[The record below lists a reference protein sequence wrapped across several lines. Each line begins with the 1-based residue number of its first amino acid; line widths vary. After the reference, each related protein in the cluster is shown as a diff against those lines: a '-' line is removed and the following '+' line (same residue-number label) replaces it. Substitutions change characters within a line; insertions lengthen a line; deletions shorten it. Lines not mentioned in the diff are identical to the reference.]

1 MGYDKIPRQK
11 LPISKKTKKWGEEC
25 VEAFI
30 DLSDAGSGYS
40 KRRDELKIL
49 YDYYNGVIDEAD
61 YRYVLKPYGKSR
73 KNFPSE
79 MRNYPIIKPIIDLLL
94 GEKSKRPLNYTVTV
108 QNSDTISK
116 KEEAK
121 KEVIFKNLQMR
132 FMQAAQL
139 EGMQMG
145 LSPEQIA
152 QENPMPQHIAE
163 MFEDSYVDQ
172 RAILGQKALNYVMQE
187 QEVYDKIQKAWFH
200 YLVSGEVY
208 THRGVRNGEPFY
220 EVLNPVDVD
229 YDLDPDL
236 EFVEDGD
243 WALTRKYAHAS
254 SVIDLYYDSLSE
266 QQILELEEPRHM
278 ETDVSFLYAQS
289 SNKDVNAHRNRLLE
303 VVNVYWKS
311 RKRIGFVTYLDP
323 MTGSIEEK
331 EVADGFRMPKE
342 LKDIGAVL
350 EWKWVNEV
358 WEGTRIDG
366 RIYININPIPN
377 QRLSIDNPSK
387 CKLPINGRRYS
398 DINAS
403 NISLVK
409 LGIPYQLNYNI
420 YKYRLELSIAKS
432 KDIIAQ
438 FDINMIPKKWDMDK
452 FMYYVEGTGI
462 AWVDYN
468 KEGIQLNPQHQ
479 SVMDMSIKTIQQ
491 YITLLESILV
501 EWEKISGVSRQRQGE
516 IGAYEGK
523 ASSQQAILQS
533 SHITE
538 DLFRKFERME
548 QRDFQALLDYS
559 KEAWLTGKKSMYVMP
574 DGTTDFLDIDSMTH
588 METNYGIFVSDAG
601 KDAEKL
607 QNIKGLTQAMMQNG
621 AKPGDIAEM
630 LDSDSFSQIKSNLKK
645 ADRMAAQLEQAQQQ
659 AQQEAQQQQV
669 QMKQMELEAEN
680 IENEKDRQKDIEIAL
695 INAESKQQAATGTES
710 LQLEKMMREFEI
722 KEKELELK
730 ELELMEK
737 SRGDQSK
744 EEIEREKNQIT
755 RELNEMKRASDIE
768 NNEAKRESEYIKR
781 DTANRDI
788 QAKKDIADKQVE
800 AKENDAN
807 KSD

>member
-11 LPISKKTKKWGEEC
+11 LSITKKNKEWREKC

-30 DLSDAGSGYS
+30 DLSSSGAS
-40 KRRDELKIL
+40 HNKQKDDMKIL

-61 YRYVLKPYGKSR
+61 YKYVLKPYGKSR

-108 QNSDTISK
+108 QNSDAITL
-116 KEEAK
+116 KEQQKQEA
-121 KEVIFKNLQMR
+121 
-132 FMQAAQL
+132 
-139 EGMQMG
+139 
-145 LSPEQIA
+145 IA
-152 QENPMPQHIAE
+152 QNLRQKFLQEVQAMGVDIGANMDEIPTPKHIAD
-163 MFEDSYVDQ
+163 MFEINYVDN
-172 RAILGQKALNYVMQE
+172 RAVLGQQAMNYIFQE

-200 YLVSGEVY
+200 YLVTGECY
-208 THRGVRNGEPFY
+208 THRGVRNNEPFY
-220 EVLNPVDVD
+220 EILNPLDVD

-243 WALTRKYAHAS
+243 WALVRKYVHAS
-254 SVIDLYYDSLSE
+254 TVIDAYYESLSE
-266 QQILELEEPRHM
+266 QEILELEEPRHS
-278 ETDVSFLYAQS
+278 ETDISFLYANS
-289 SNKDVNAHRNRLLE
+289 SGKDENAYRNRLIE

-311 RKRIGFVTYLDP
+311 RKRLGFLTYFDP
-323 MTGSIEEK
+323 ETGDFEEV
-331 EVADGFRMPKE
+331 EVEDGFRMPAE
-342 LKDIGAVL
+342 LKEQGAKL
-350 EWKWVNEV
+350 EFKWVNEV

-366 RIYININPIPN
+366 RIYVNINPILN
-377 QRLSIDNPSK
+377 QRLSLDNPSK

-398 DINAS
+398 DTNS
-403 NISLVK
+403 RNISLVK

-420 YKYRLELSIAKS
+420 YKYRLELAIARS

-479 SVMDMSIKTIQQ
+479 SVLDMSIKTINQ

-559 KEAWLTGKKSMYVMP
+559 KEAWLTGKRGMFVLP
-574 DGTTDFLDIDSMTH
+574 DGTTDFLDISSLEY
-588 METNYGIFVSDAG
+588 MEANFGIFVSDAG
-601 KDAEKL
+601 KDQEKL

-630 LDSDSFSQIKSNLKK
+630 LDSDSFTQIKKNLKLADK
-645 ADRMAAQLEQAQQQ
+645 ANAELEQ
-659 AQQEAQQQQV
+659 AQQEAQQQMQ
-669 QMKQMELEAEN
+669 QQQLEAQQMQLE
-680 IENEKDRQKDIEIAL
+680 IDILENEKDRQKDIEIAL
-695 INAESKQQAATGTES
+695 IAAESKDQSGANA
-710 LQLEKMMREFEI
+710 LNLEKMVQDF
-722 KEKELELK
+722 ELK
-730 ELELMEK
+730 K
-737 SRGDQSK
+737 
-744 EEIEREKNQIT
+744 
-755 RELNEMKRASDIE
+755 RELDLKEQALQLKMQGDMDSNAV
-768 NNEAKRESEYIKR
+768 KRE
-781 DTANRDI
+781 DI
-788 QAKKDIADKQVE
+788 QTKKEIAKQ
-800 AKENDAN
+800 NAN
-807 KSD
+807 KSR

>member
-11 LPISKKTKKWGEEC
+11 LSITKKNKKWGEEC

-30 DLSDAGSGYS
+30 DLSSSGAS
-40 KRRDELKIL
+40 HNKQKDDMKIL

-61 YRYVLKPYGKSR
+61 YKYVLKPYGKSR

-108 QNSDTISK
+108 QNSDSITM
-116 KEEAK
+116 KEQQKQEAIAANLRQK
-121 KEVIFKNLQMR
+121 FLQEV
-132 FMQAAQL
+132 QA
-139 EGMQMG
+139 MG
-145 LSPEQIA
+145 VDIGANMDEIPT
-152 QENPMPQHIAE
+152 PKHIAD
-163 MFEDSYVDQ
+163 MFE
-172 RAILGQKALNYVMQE
+172 LNYVDNRAVLGQQAMNYIFQE

-200 YLVSGEVY
+200 YLVTGECY
-208 THRGVRNGEPFY
+208 THRGVRNNEPYY
-220 EVLNPVDVD
+220 EILNPLDVD

-243 WALTRKYAHAS
+243 WALVRKYVHAS
-254 SVIDLYYDSLSE
+254 TVIDAYYESLSE
-266 QQILELEEPRHM
+266 QEILELEEPRHS
-278 ETDVSFLYAQS
+278 ETDISFLYANS
-289 SNKDVNAHRNRLLE
+289 SGKDENTYRNRLIE

-311 RKRIGFVTYLDP
+311 RKRLGFLTYFDP
-323 MTGSIEEK
+323 ETGDFEEV
-331 EVADGFRMPKE
+331 EVEDGFRMPAE
-342 LKDIGAVL
+342 IKDLGGKL
-350 EWKWVNEV
+350 EFKWVNEV

-366 RIYININPIPN
+366 RIYVNINPILN
-377 QRLSIDNPSK
+377 QRLSLENPSK

-398 DINAS
+398 DTNAK

-420 YKYRLELSIAKS
+420 YKYRLELAIARS

-479 SVMDMSIKTIQQ
+479 SVLDMSIKTIGQ
-491 YITLLESILV
+491 YITLLDSILV

-559 KEAWLTGKKSMYVMP
+559 KEAWLTGKRGMFVLP
-574 DGTTDFLDIDSMTH
+574 DGTTDFLDINSLEY
-588 METNYGIFVSDAG
+588 MEANFGIFVSDAG
-601 KDAEKL
+601 KDQEKL

-630 LDSDSFSQIKSNLKK
+630 LDSDSFTQIKKNLKLADK
-645 ADRMAAQLEQAQQQ
+645 ANAELEQAQQQ
-659 AQQEAQQQQV
+659 AQQEMQQQQLAA
-669 QMKQMELEAEN
+669 QEMQLE
-680 IENEKDRQKDIEIAL
+680 IDMLENEKDRQKDIEIAL
-695 INAESKQQAATGTES
+695 IAAEAKDQSGANA
-710 LQLEKMMREFEI
+710 LNLEKMVQDF
-722 KEKELELK
+722 ELK
-730 ELELMEK
+730 K
-737 SRGDQSK
+737 
-744 EEIEREKNQIT
+744 
-755 RELNEMKRASDIE
+755 RELDLKEQALQLKMQGDMDSNAV
-768 NNEAKRESEYIKR
+768 KRE
-781 DTANRDI
+781 DI
-788 QAKKDIADKQVE
+788 QTKKEIAKQ
-800 AKENDAN
+800 NAN
-807 KSD
+807 KSR

>member
-11 LPISKKTKKWGEEC
+11 LSITKKNKKWGEEC

-30 DLSDAGSGYS
+30 NLSNSGTS
-40 KRRDELKIL
+40 HSHKKDELKIL

-61 YRYVLKPYGKSR
+61 YNYVLKPYGKSR

-108 QNSDTISK
+108 QNSDSISI
-116 KEEAK
+116 KENAK
-121 KEVIFKNLQMR
+121 AEVIFKNLQQH
-132 FMQAAQL
+132 FMQAVQSQGEDMGQDQNQEVQL
-139 EGMQMG
+139 
-145 LSPEQIA
+145 PK
-152 QENPMPQHIAE
+152 HIAE
-163 MFEDSYVDQ
+163 MFDSTYVDN
-172 RAILGQKALNYVMQE
+172 RAILGQQSLNYIMQE
-187 QEVYDKIQKAWFH
+187 QEVYDKIQKSWFH
-200 YLVSGEVY
+200 YLVTGECY
-208 THRGVRNGEPFY
+208 THRGIRNKEPFY
-220 EVLNPVDVD
+220 EVLNPLDVD

-243 WALTRKYAHAS
+243 WALVRKYVHAS
-254 SVIDLYYDSLSE
+254 SVVDAYYDSLTE
-266 QQILELEEPRHM
+266 QQILELEEPRHS
-278 ETDVSFLYAQS
+278 ESDISFLYANS
-289 SNKDVNAHRNRLLE
+289 GNKDVNAFRNRLLE
-303 VVNVYWKS
+303 VINVYWKS
-311 RKRIGFVTYLDP
+311 RKRIGFLTFEDP
-323 MTGSIEEK
+323 ETGTDEMQ
-331 EVADGFRMPKE
+331 EVEDGFRMPAEMKE
-342 LKDIGAVL
+342 SGAKL

-366 RIYININPIPN
+366 RFYININPIAN
-377 QRLSIDNPSK
+377 QRISLDNPSK

-398 DINAS
+398 DVNSS

-420 YKYRLELSIAKS
+420 YKYRLELAIARS

-479 SVMDMSIKTIQQ
+479 SVLDMSIKTIQQ
-491 YITLLESILV
+491 YITLLESILI

-559 KEAWLTGKKSMYVMP
+559 KEAWLTGKKTMYAMP
-574 DGTTDFLDIDSMTH
+574 DGTTDFLDIDSMDH
-588 METNYGIFVSDAG
+588 LESNYGIFVSDAG
-601 KDAEKL
+601 KDQEKL

-621 AKPGDIAEM
+621 SKPGDLAEM
-630 LDSDSFSQIKSNLKK
+630 LDSDSFQQIKKNLKK
-645 ADRMAAQLEQAQQQ
+645 ADKAQQELEQAQQQ
-659 AQQEAQQQQV
+659 AQQEMQQQQMEAAQMV
-669 QMKQMELEAEN
+669 QEAESL
-680 IENEKDRQKDIEIAL
+680 EKEKDRQKDIEIAL
-695 INAESKQQAATGTES
+695 INAESKKDVEASELN
-710 LQLEKMMREFEI
+710 LQKMMQDFEFKQRDLDVKEQELIEKRRGSMSSENINRE
-722 KEKELELK
+722 
-730 ELELMEK
+730 
-737 SRGDQSK
+737 S
-744 EEIEREKNQIT
+744 NQV
-755 RELNEMKRASDIE
+755 
-768 NNEAKRESEYIKR
+768 KREDSQI
-781 DTANRDI
+781 
-788 QAKKDIADKQVE
+788 KKDIAK
-800 AKENDAN
+800 NNAN
-807 KSD
+807 KRS

>member
-11 LPISKKTKKWGEEC
+11 LSITKKNKKWGEEC

-30 DLSDAGSGYS
+30 NLSNSGTS
-40 KRRDELKIL
+40 HSHKKDELKIL
-49 YDYYNGVIDEAD
+49 YDYYNGVIDEGD
-61 YRYVLKPYGKSR
+61 YNYVLKPYGKSR

-108 QNSDTISK
+108 QNSDSISI
-116 KEEAK
+116 KENAK
-121 KEVIFKNLQMR
+121 AEVIFKNLQQH
-132 FMQAAQL
+132 FMQAVQSQGQDMGQDQEQEIQL
-139 EGMQMG
+139 PG
-145 LSPEQIA
+145 
-152 QENPMPQHIAE
+152 HIAE
-163 MFEDSYVDQ
+163 MFDSTYVDN
-172 RAILGQKALNYVMQE
+172 RAVLGQQSLNYIMQE
-187 QEVYDKIQKAWFH
+187 QEVYDKIQKTWFH
-200 YLVSGEVY
+200 YLVTGECY
-208 THRGVRNGEPFY
+208 THRGIRNKEPFY
-220 EVLNPVDVD
+220 EVLNPLDVD

-243 WALTRKYAHAS
+243 WALVRKYVHAS
-254 SVIDLYYDSLSE
+254 SVVDAYYDSLTE
-266 QQILELEEPRHM
+266 QQILELEEPRHS
-278 ETDVSFLYAQS
+278 ESDISFLYANS
-289 SNKDVNAHRNRLLE
+289 GNKDANAFRNRLIE
-303 VVNVYWKS
+303 VISVYWKS
-311 RKRIGFVTYLDP
+311 RKRIGFLTYEDP
-323 MTGSIEEK
+323 ETGMA
-331 EVADGFRMPKE
+331 EVQEVEDGFRMPVEMKE
-342 LKDIGAVL
+342 SGAKL

-366 RIYININPIPN
+366 RFYININPIAN
-377 QRLSIDNPSK
+377 QRVSLDNPSK

-398 DINAS
+398 DINSS

-420 YKYRLELSIAKS
+420 YKYRLELAIARS

-479 SVMDMSIKTIQQ
+479 SVLDMSIKTIQQ

-559 KEAWLTGKKSMYVMP
+559 KEAWLTGKKTMYVMP
-574 DGTTDFLDIDSMTH
+574 DGTTDFLDIDSMDH
-588 METNYGIFVSDAG
+588 LESNYGIFVSDAG
-601 KDAEKL
+601 KDQEKL

-621 AKPGDIAEM
+621 SRPGDLAEM
-630 LDSDSFSQIKSNLKK
+630 LDSDSFQQIKKNLKK
-645 ADRMAAQLEQAQQQ
+645 ADKAQQELEQAQQQ
-659 AQQEAQQQQV
+659 AQQQMQQQQMEAA
-669 QMKQMELEAEN
+669 QMQQEAEN
-680 IENEKDRQKDIEIAL
+680 LEKEKDRQKDIEIAL
-695 INAESKQQAATGTES
+695 INAESKKDVEASELN
-710 LQLEKMMREFEI
+710 LQKMMQDFEF
-722 KEKELELK
+722 KQRDLDLK
-730 ELELMEK
+730 EQELIEK
-737 SRGDQSK
+737 RRGSMST
-744 EEIEREKNQIT
+744 ENINRESNQV
-755 RELNEMKRASDIE
+755 
-768 NNEAKRESEYIKR
+768 KREDSQI
-781 DTANRDI
+781 
-788 QAKKDIADKQVE
+788 KKDIAK
-800 AKENDAN
+800 NNAN
-807 KSD
+807 KRS

>member
-11 LPISKKTKKWGEEC
+11 LSINKKTKKWGEEC

-30 DLSDAGSGYS
+30 SLSNTGSGHS
-40 KRRDELKIL
+40 KHKDELKML

-61 YRYVLKPYGKSR
+61 YKYVLKPYGKSR

-108 QNSDTISK
+108 QNSDAITIK
-116 KEEAK
+116 KQK
-121 KEVIFKNLQMR
+121 KSDALAQNLRQKFLQEV
-132 FMQAAQL
+132 QALGIDIGANMD
-139 EGMQMG
+139 EI
-145 LSPEQIA
+145 PT
-152 QENPMPQHIAE
+152 PKHIAD
-163 MFEDSYVDQ
+163 MFEMNYIDN
-172 RAILGQKALNYVMQE
+172 RAILGQQAMNFIMQH
-187 QEVYDKIQKAWFH
+187 QEVYDKVQKAWFH
-200 YLVSGEVY
+200 YLVTGEAY
-208 THRGVRNGEPFY
+208 THRGVRNGDPFY
-220 EVLNPVDVD
+220 EILNPLDVD

-243 WALTRKYAHAS
+243 WALVRKYVHAS
-254 SVIDLYYDSLSE
+254 SVIDAYYESLTD
-266 QQILELEEPRHM
+266 QQVLELEEPRHS
-278 ETDVSFLYAQS
+278 ETDISFLYANS
-289 SNKDVNAHRNRLLE
+289 RNKNENSYRNRLIE
-303 VVNVYWKS
+303 VINVYWKS
-311 RKRIGFVTYLDP
+311 RKRIGFLTYMDP
-323 MTGSIEEK
+323 ETGALEEIEVE
-331 EVADGFRMPKE
+331 DGFRMPAE
-342 LKDIGAVL
+342 LKEAGAKVDYT
-350 EWKWVNEV
+350 WVNEV

-366 RIYININPIPN
+366 RFYVNINPIRH
-377 QRLSIDNPSK
+377 QRISLDNPSK

-398 DINAS
+398 DTNAK

-420 YKYRLELSIAKS
+420 YKYRLELAIARS

-479 SVMDMSIKTIQQ
+479 SVLDMSIKTISQ
-491 YITLLESILV
+491 YVTLLESILV

-559 KEAWLTGKKSMYVMP
+559 KEAWLTCKKGMFVMP
-574 DGTTDFLDIDSMTH
+574 DGTTDFLNVDTFDH
-588 METNYGIFVSDAG
+588 MEAEYGIFVSDAG
-601 KDAEKL
+601 KDQEKL

-630 LDSDSFSQIKSNLKK
+630 LDSDSFTQIKKNLKLADK
-645 ADRMAAQLEQAQQQ
+645 ATSELEQAQQQ
-659 AQQEAQQQQV
+659 AQQEMQQQQ
-669 QMKQMELEAEN
+669 LEAEQLKLQA
-680 IENEKDRQKDIEIAL
+680 ENVEREKDRQKDIEIAL
-695 INAESKQQAATGTES
+695 ISAESKDQSDANS
-710 LQLEKMMREFEI
+710 LNLEKMIQDFELR
-722 KEKELELK
+722 KRELELK
-730 ELELMEK
+730 EQELQLRMQNDIDSNAVKRE
-737 SRGDQSK
+737 DIQSK
-744 EEIEREKNQIT
+744 
-755 RELNEMKRASDIE
+755 
-768 NNEAKRESEYIKR
+768 
-781 DTANRDI
+781 RDI
-788 QAKKDIADKQVE
+788 
-800 AKENDAN
+800 AKENAN
-807 KSD
+807 KSR

>member
-11 LPISKKTKKWGEEC
+11 LSITKKNKKWGEEC

-30 DLSDAGSGYS
+30 NLSNSGTS
-40 KRRDELKIL
+40 HSHKKDELKIL
-49 YDYYNGVIDEAD
+49 YDYYNGVIDEGD
-61 YRYVLKPYGKSR
+61 YNYVLKPYGKSR

-108 QNSDTISK
+108 QNSDSISI
-116 KEEAK
+116 KENAK
-121 KEVIFKNLQMR
+121 AELIFKNLQQH
-132 FMQAAQL
+132 FMQAVQAQ
-139 EGMQMG
+139 GQDMG
-145 LSPEQIA
+145 QDPNQEPPLPE
-152 QENPMPQHIAE
+152 HIAAL
-163 MFEDSYVDQ
+163 FDSTYVDN
-172 RAILGQKALNYVMQE
+172 RAVLGQQSLNYIMQE

-200 YLVSGEVY
+200 YLVTGECY
-208 THRGVRNGEPFY
+208 THRGVRNNEPFY
-220 EVLNPVDVD
+220 EVLNPLDVD

-243 WALTRKYAHAS
+243 WALVRKYVHAS
-254 SVIDLYYDSLSE
+254 SVIDAYYDSLTE
-266 QQILELEEPRHM
+266 QQILELEEPRHS
-278 ETDVSFLYAQS
+278 ESDVSFLYANSQ
-289 SNKDVNAHRNRLLE
+289 NKDVNSFRNRLIE
-303 VVNVYWKS
+303 VITVYWKS
-311 RKRIGFVTYLDP
+311 RKRIGFLNYEDP
-323 MTGSIEEK
+323 ETGMA
-331 EVADGFRMPKE
+331 EVAEVEDGFRMPAEMKE
-342 LKDIGAVL
+342 AGAKL
-350 EWKWVNEV
+350 EWRWVNEV

-366 RIYININPIPN
+366 RFYINMNPIAN
-377 QRLSIDNPSK
+377 QRISLDNPSK

-398 DINAS
+398 DINSS

-420 YKYRLELSIAKS
+420 YKYRLELAIARS

-479 SVMDMSIKTIQQ
+479 SVLDMSIKTIGQ
-491 YITLLESILV
+491 YIQLLESILV

-559 KEAWLTGKKSMYVMP
+559 KEAWLTGKKTMYVMP
-574 DGTTDFLDIDSMTH
+574 DGATDFLNLDSMDH
-588 METNYGIFVSDAG
+588 LETNYGIFVSDAG
-601 KDAEKL
+601 KDQEKL

-621 AKPGDIAEM
+621 SSPGDIAAM
-630 LDSDSFSQIKSNLKK
+630 LDSDSFQQIKKNLKAADK
-645 ADRMAAQLEQAQQQ
+645 ARKQLEEAQQQ
-659 AQQEAQQQQV
+659 AQQQMQQQQLEAE
-669 QMKQMELEAEN
+669 QMKVEAEN
-680 IENEKDRQKDIEIAL
+680 IEKEKDRQKDIEIAL
-695 INAESKQQAATGTES
+695 INAESKKDVEASELN
-710 LQLEKMMREFEI
+710 LQKMMQDFEFKQRDLDLREQELV
-722 KEKELELK
+722 EKR
-730 ELELMEK
+730 
-737 SRGDQSK
+737 RGNMAD
-744 EEIEREKNQIT
+744 
-755 RELNEMKRASDIE
+755 E
-768 NNEAKRESEYIKR
+768 NI
-781 DTANRDI
+781 NRDI
-788 QAKKDIADKQVE
+788 NQVKREDNKIKKDIAK
-800 AKENDAN
+800 KNAN
-807 KSD
+807 KRS

>member
-11 LPISKKTKKWGEEC
+11 LSITKKNKEWREKC

-30 DLSDAGSGYS
+30 DLSSSGAS
-40 KRRDELKIL
+40 HNKQKDDMKIL

-61 YRYVLKPYGKSR
+61 YKYVLKPYGKSR

-108 QNSDTISK
+108 QNSDSITI
-116 KEEAK
+116 KEQQKQEAIAINLRQRFLQ
-121 KEVIFKNLQMR
+121 EV
-132 FMQAAQL
+132 QA
-139 EGMQMG
+139 MG
-145 LSPEQIA
+145 VDIGVNMDEIPT
-152 QENPMPQHIAE
+152 PKHIAD
-163 MFEDSYVDQ
+163 MFEINYVDN
-172 RAILGQKALNYVMQE
+172 RAVLGQQAMNYIMQE

-200 YLVSGEVY
+200 YLVTGECY
-208 THRGVRNGEPFY
+208 THRGVRNNEPYY
-220 EVLNPVDVD
+220 EILNPLDVD

-243 WALTRKYAHAS
+243 WALVRKYVHAS
-254 SVIDLYYDSLSE
+254 TVVDAYYESLSE
-266 QQILELEEPRHM
+266 QEILELEEPRHS
-278 ETDVSFLYAQS
+278 ETDISFLYANS
-289 SNKDVNAHRNRLLE
+289 SGKDENAYRNRLIE

-311 RKRIGFVTYLDP
+311 RKKIGFLTYLDP
-323 MTGSIEEK
+323 ETGEFEEV
-331 EVADGFRMPKE
+331 EVEDGFRMPAE
-342 LKDIGAVL
+342 IKDLGGKL
-350 EWKWVNEV
+350 EFKWVNEV

-366 RIYININPIPN
+366 RIYVNINPILN
-377 QRLSIDNPSK
+377 QRLSLENPSK

-398 DINAS
+398 DINS
-403 NISLVK
+403 RNISLVK

-420 YKYRLELSIAKS
+420 YKYRLELAIARS

-479 SVMDMSIKTIQQ
+479 SVMDMSIKTIGQ
-491 YITLLESILV
+491 YITLLDSILV

-559 KEAWLTGKKSMYVMP
+559 KEAWLTGKRGMFVLP
-574 DGTTDFLDIDSMTH
+574 DGTTDFLDINSLEY
-588 METNYGIFVSDAG
+588 MEANFGIFVSDAG
-601 KDAEKL
+601 KDQEKL

-630 LDSDSFSQIKSNLKK
+630 LDSDSFTQIKKNLKLADK
-645 ADRMAAQLEQAQQQ
+645 ANSELEQ
-659 AQQEAQQQQV
+659 AQQEAQQQMQQQQLEAQQV
-669 QMKQMELEAEN
+669 QLEADMLER
-680 IENEKDRQKDIEIAL
+680 EKDRQKDIEIAL
-695 INAESKQQAATGTES
+695 ISAEAKDNSGANS
-710 LQLEKMMREFEI
+710 LNLEKMIQDF
-722 KEKELELK
+722 ELK
-730 ELELMEK
+730 K
-737 SRGDQSK
+737 
-744 EEIEREKNQIT
+744 
-755 RELNEMKRASDIE
+755 RELDLKEQELQLKMQNAMEATALKKEDIE
-768 NNEAKRESEYIKR
+768 SKKEIAKQ
-781 DTANRDI
+781 N
-788 QAKKDIADKQVE
+788 
-800 AKENDAN
+800 AN
-807 KSD
+807 KSR

>member
-11 LPISKKTKKWGEEC
+11 LTIGKKTKKWGEEC

-30 DLSDAGSGYS
+30 SLSNTGSGHS
-40 KRRDELKIL
+40 RHKDDLKML

-61 YRYVLKPYGKSR
+61 YKYVLKPYGKSR

-108 QNSDTISK
+108 QNSDAITMK
-116 KEEAK
+116 KQQKSEAIAVNLRQK
-121 KEVIFKNLQMR
+121 FLQEV
-132 FMQAAQL
+132 QALGVDIGANMD
-139 EGMQMG
+139 EI
-145 LSPEQIA
+145 PT
-152 QENPMPQHIAE
+152 PKHIAD
-163 MFEDSYVDQ
+163 MFE
-172 RAILGQKALNYVMQE
+172 LNYVDSRAALGQQAMDYIMQQ
-187 QEVYDKIQKAWFH
+187 QEVYDKVQKAWFH
-200 YLVSGEVY
+200 YLVTGEAY
-208 THRGVRNGEPFY
+208 TQRGVRNGDPFY
-220 EVLNPVDVD
+220 EVLNPLDVD

-243 WALTRKYAHAS
+243 WALVRKYVHAS
-254 SVIDLYYDSLSE
+254 SVVDAYYESLTE
-266 QQILELEEPRHM
+266 QQILELEEPRHS
-278 ETDVSFLYAQS
+278 ESDISFLYANSQ
-289 SNKDVNAHRNRLLE
+289 NKDENSYRNRLIE
-303 VVNVYWKS
+303 VINVYWKS
-311 RKRIGFVTYLDP
+311 RKRIGFLTYMD
-323 MTGSIEEK
+323 METGSIEEI
-331 EVADGFRMPKE
+331 EVEDGFRMPAE
-342 LKDIGAVL
+342 LKEAGANL
-350 EWKWVNEV
+350 EFKWVNEV

-366 RIYININPIPN
+366 RMYVNINPVRN
-377 QRLSIDNPSK
+377 QRISLDNPSK

-398 DINAS
+398 DTNS
-403 NISLVK
+403 KNISLVK

-420 YKYRLELSIAKS
+420 YKYRLELAIARS

-479 SVMDMSIKTIQQ
+479 SVLDMSIKTINQ

-559 KEAWLTGKKSMYVMP
+559 KEAWLAGKKGMFVMP
-574 DGTTDFLDIDSMTH
+574 DGTTDFLDISTFDH
-588 METNYGIFVSDAG
+588 MESEYGIFMSDAG
-601 KDAEKL
+601 KDQQKL
-607 QNIKGLTQAMMQNG
+607 DNIKGLTQAMMQNG

-630 LDSDSFSQIKSNLKK
+630 LDSDSFTQIKKNLRLADK
-645 ADRMAAQLEQAQQQ
+645 AQQELEQAQQQ
-659 AQQEAQQQQV
+659 AQQEMQQQQ
-669 QMKQMELEAEN
+669 LEAEQLKLQS
-680 IENEKDRQKDIEIAL
+680 ENVEREKDRQKDIEIAL
-695 INAESKQQAATGTES
+695 ISAESKDQSDVNS
-710 LQLEKMMREFEI
+710 LNLEKMIQDFEI
-722 KEKELELK
+722 RKRELELK
-730 ELELMEK
+730 EQELQMRMQNDLDSNAVKRE
-737 SRGDQSK
+737 DIQSK
-744 EEIEREKNQIT
+744 
-755 RELNEMKRASDIE
+755 
-768 NNEAKRESEYIKR
+768 
-781 DTANRDI
+781 RDI
-788 QAKKDIADKQVE
+788 
-800 AKENDAN
+800 AKENAN
-807 KSD
+807 KSG

>member
-11 LPISKKTKKWGEEC
+11 LSIAKKNKKWGEQC

-30 DLSDAGSGYS
+30 DLSNSGSS
-40 KRRDELKIL
+40 HSHKKNELKIL
-49 YDYYNGVIDEAD
+49 YDYYNGVIDESD
-61 YRYVLKPYGKSR
+61 YNYVLKPYGKAR

-108 QNSDTISK
+108 QNSDTTSMKEASK
-116 KEEAK
+116 SEL
-121 KEVIFKNLQMR
+121 IFKNLQMH
-132 FMQAAQL
+132 FLQALQQQGEEAGIDPNEEIEL
-139 EGMQMG
+139 
-145 LSPEQIA
+145 PE
-152 QENPMPQHIAE
+152 HIAK
-163 MFEDSYVDQ
+163 MFEDSYVDN
-172 RAILGQKALNYVMQE
+172 RAMLGQKSMNYILQE

-200 YLVSGEVY
+200 YLITGECY
-208 THRGVRNGEPFY
+208 TQRGVKHNEPY
-220 EVLNPVDVD
+220 YSILNPLDVD

-243 WALTRKYAHAS
+243 WALVRKYVHAS
-254 SVIDLYYDSLSE
+254 SVIDAYYDSLTE
-266 QQILELEEPRHM
+266 QQVLELEEPRHS
-278 ETDVSFLYAQS
+278 ESDISFLYANS
-289 SNKDVNAHRNRLLE
+289 SNKDANAFRNRLVE

-311 RKRIGFVTYLDP
+311 RKRIGFLTYLDP
-323 MTGSIEEK
+323 QTGTMEEIEVE
-331 EVADGFRMPKE
+331 DGFKMPIEMKE
-342 LKDIGAVL
+342 LGAKL
-350 EWKWVNEV
+350 DWKWVNEV

-366 RIYININPIPN
+366 RFFININPIAN
-377 QRLSIDNPSK
+377 QRLSLDNPSK

-398 DINAS
+398 DINSS

-420 YKYRLELSIAKS
+420 YKYRLELAIARS

-479 SVMDMSIKTIQQ
+479 SVLDMSIKTIGQ
-491 YITLLESILV
+491 YIQLLESILV

-559 KEAWLTGKKSMYVMP
+559 KEAWLGGKTGMYVMP
-574 DGTTDFLDIDSMTH
+574 DGTTDFLDIDSMQH
-588 METNYGIFVSDAG
+588 MESNYGIFVSDAG
-601 KDAEKL
+601 KDQEKL

-621 AKPGDIAEM
+621 AKPGSIAEM
-630 LDSDSFSQIKSNLKK
+630 LDSDSFTQIKSNLKAADK
-645 ADRMAAQLEQAQQQ
+645 AQEELDQAQQQ
-659 AQQEAQQQQV
+659 AEQEMQQQQMEAA
-669 QMKQMELEAEN
+669 QMQNEAMSL
-680 IENEKDRQKDIEIAL
+680 ENEKDRQKDIEIAL
-695 INAESKQQAATGTES
+695 INAESKKDLEGHN
-710 LQLEKMMREFEI
+710 LNLEKMVRDFEI
-722 KEKELELK
+722 KERELELREK
-730 ELELMEK
+730 ELAEKTRGGESMENI
-737 SRGDQSK
+737 SRDS
-744 EEIEREKNQIT
+744 NQV
-755 RELNEMKRASDIE
+755 
-768 NNEAKRESEYIKR
+768 KREDS
-781 DTANRDI
+781 
-788 QAKKDIADKQVE
+788 QVKKEIADK
-800 AKENDAN
+800 NAN
-807 KSD
+807 KRN

>member
-11 LPISKKTKKWGEEC
+11 LPLRQKTKDWREKC

-30 DLSDAGSGYS
+30 DLSNAGIGHANR
-40 KRRDELKIL
+40 KDDIKIL

-61 YRYVLKPYGKSR
+61 YNYVLKPYGKSR

-108 QNSDTISK
+108 QNSDSVSI
-116 KEEAK
+116 KEQAK
-121 KEVIFKNLQMR
+121 VDAIYKNLQLH
-132 FMQAAQL
+132 FLQSVQN
-139 EGMQMG
+139 QG
-145 LSPEQIA
+145 LDVGADPEQEI
-152 QENPMPQHIAE
+152 ELPKHIAE
-163 MFEDSYVDQ
+163 MFEMSYVDN
-172 RAILGQKALNYVMQE
+172 RAVLGQQALSYIMQD

-200 YLVSGEVY
+200 YLVAGEVY

-220 EVLNPVDVD
+220 EVLNPIDVD

-243 WALTRKYAHAS
+243 WALVRKYVHPSTA
-254 SVIDLYYDSLSE
+254 IDHYYESLTE
-266 QQILELEEPRHM
+266 QQVMELEEPRHH
-278 ETDVSFLYAQS
+278 ENDIGFLYA
-289 SNKDVNAHRNRLLE
+289 NNAGRDANAYRNRLIE

-311 RKRIGFVTYLDP
+311 RKKIGFLSYMD
-323 MTGSIEEK
+323 MDTGAIEEV
-331 EVADGFRMPKE
+331 EVDESFRMPRE
-342 LKDIGAVL
+342 LKDAGAKL
-350 EWKWVNEV
+350 QWLWVNEV

-366 RIYININPIPN
+366 RFYINMNPIAN
-377 QRLSIDNPSK
+377 QRISLDNPST

-398 DINAS
+398 DINAP
-403 NISLVK
+403 NISLVR

-420 YKYRLELSIAKS
+420 YKYRLELAIARS

-479 SVMDMSIKTIQQ
+479 SVLDMSIKTIQQ

-501 EWEKISGVSRQRQGE
+501 EWEKISGVSRQRQGT

-538 DLFRKFERME
+538 DLFRKFERLE

-559 KEAWLTGKKSMYVMP
+559 KEAWHTGKKTMYVMP
-574 DGTTDFLDIDSMTH
+574 DGTTDFLDINSLEH
-588 METNYGIFVSDAG
+588 MESNYGIYVSDAG
-601 KDAEKL
+601 KDQEKL
-607 QNIKGLTQAMMQNG
+607 TNLKNLTQAMMQNG
-621 AKPGDIAEM
+621 AKPSVIAEM
-630 LDSDSFSQIKSNLKK
+630 LDSDSFIQIKKNLKSAEK
-645 ADRMAAQLEQAQQQ
+645 AQEELEA
-659 AQQEAQQQQV
+659 AQQEAQQQQA
-669 QMKQMELEAEN
+669 QQQMEAAQMEKESENLER
-680 IENEKDRQKDIEIAL
+680 EKDRQKDIEIAL
-695 INAESKQQAATGTES
+695 INAESKKDQEGYS
-710 LQLEKMMREFEI
+710 LNLEKMIKDFEI
-722 KEKELELK
+722 KNRELDIKEQ
-730 ELELMEK
+730 ELMEK
-737 SRGDQSK
+737 SRSSQSQ
-744 EEIEREKNQIT
+744 EDINREANQV
-755 RELNEMKRASDIE
+755 
-768 NNEAKRESEYIKR
+768 KREDNVLKADTARQNANKR
-781 DTANRDI
+781 D
-788 QAKKDIADKQVE
+788 
-800 AKENDAN
+800 
-807 KSD
+807 

>member
-11 LPISKKTKKWGEEC
+11 LSITKKNKKWGEEC

-30 DLSDAGSGYS
+30 NLSNSGTS
-40 KRRDELKIL
+40 HSHKKDELKIL

-61 YRYVLKPYGKSR
+61 YNYVLKPYGKAR

-108 QNSDTISK
+108 QNSDSISV
-116 KEEAK
+116 KENAK
-121 KEVIFKNLQMR
+121 AELIFKNLQQH
-132 FMQAAQL
+132 FMQAVQEQGEDMGQDPNQEVQL
-139 EGMQMG
+139 
-145 LSPEQIA
+145 PE
-152 QENPMPQHIAE
+152 HIAS
-163 MFEDSYVDQ
+163 MFDSTYVDQ
-172 RAILGQKALNYVMQE
+172 RAVLGQQALNYIMQE

-200 YLVSGEVY
+200 YLVTGECY
-208 THRGVRNGEPFY
+208 THRGVRNREPFY
-220 EVLNPVDVD
+220 EILNPLDVD

-243 WALTRKYAHAS
+243 WALVRKYVHAS
-254 SVIDLYYDSLSE
+254 SVIDAYYDSLSE
-266 QQILELEEPRHM
+266 QQILELEEPRHS
-278 ETDVSFLYAQS
+278 ETDISFLYANS
-289 SNKDVNAHRNRLLE
+289 GNRDVNAFRNRLIE

-311 RKRIGFVTYLDP
+311 RKRIGFLTYEDP
-323 MTGSIEEK
+323 ETGMA
-331 EVADGFRMPKE
+331 EVQEVEDGYRMPAE
-342 LKDIGAVL
+342 MREAGAKL
-350 EWKWVNEV
+350 DWRWVNEV

-366 RIYININPIPN
+366 RFYININPIAN
-377 QRLSIDNPSK
+377 QRISIDNPSK

-398 DINAS
+398 DINS
-403 NISLVK
+403 QNISLVR

-420 YKYRLELSIAKS
+420 YKYRLELAIARS

-479 SVMDMSIKTIQQ
+479 SVLDMSIKTIQQ

-574 DGTTDFLDIDSMTH
+574 DGTSDFLDIDSLEH
-588 METNYGIFVSDAG
+588 LETNYGIFVSDAG
-601 KDAEKL
+601 KDQEKL
-607 QNIKGLTQAMMQNG
+607 QNIKGLTQAMIQNG
-621 AKPGDIAEM
+621 AKPGDLAEM
-630 LDSDSFSQIKSNLKK
+630 LDSDSFQQIKKNLKAADK
-645 ADRMAAQLEQAQQQ
+645 AQQELEQAQQQ
-659 AQQEAQQQQV
+659 AQQEMQQQQLEAA
-669 QMKQMELEAEN
+669 QMQQEAEN
-680 IENEKDRQKDIEIAL
+680 IEKEKDRQKDIEIAL
-695 INAESKQQAATGTES
+695 INAESKKDVEASELN
-710 LQLEKMMREFEI
+710 LQKMMQDFEFKQRDLDLREQ
-722 KEKELELK
+722 ELE
-730 ELELMEK
+730 EK
-737 SRGDQSK
+737 RRGNMAT
-744 EEIEREKNQIT
+744 ENIT
-755 RELNEMKRASDIE
+755 RDANQV
-768 NNEAKRESEYIKR
+768 KREDSKI
-781 DTANRDI
+781 
-788 QAKKDIADKQVE
+788 KKDIAK
-800 AKENDAN
+800 KNAN
-807 KSD
+807 KRS

>member
-11 LPISKKTKKWGEEC
+11 LSITKKNKKWGEEC

-30 DLSDAGSGYS
+30 DLSSSGSSHS
-40 KRRDELKIL
+40 KQKDDLKIL

-61 YRYVLKPYGKSR
+61 YNYVLKPYGKSR

-108 QNSDTISK
+108 QNSDAITM
-116 KEEAK
+116 KEQQKSEA
-121 KEVIFKNLQMR
+121 
-132 FMQAAQL
+132 
-139 EGMQMG
+139 
-145 LSPEQIA
+145 IA
-152 QENPMPQHIAE
+152 QNLRQKFLQEVQAQGVDMGANMDEIPTPKHIAD
-163 MFEDSYVDQ
+163 MFEMNYIDN
-172 RAILGQKALNYVMQE
+172 RAVLGQQAMNYIFQE
-187 QEVYDKIQKAWFH
+187 QEVYDKVQKAWFH
-200 YLVSGEVY
+200 YLVTGEAY
-208 THRGVRNGEPFY
+208 THRGVRNSEPFY
-220 EVLNPVDVD
+220 EILNPLDVD

-243 WALTRKYAHAS
+243 WALVRKYVHAS
-254 SVIDLYYDSLSE
+254 TVIDAYYDSLTE
-266 QQILELEEPRHM
+266 QQILELEEPRHS
-278 ETDVSFLYAQS
+278 ESDISFLYANS
-289 SNKDVNAHRNRLLE
+289 ANKDTNAFRNRLVE

-311 RKRIGFVTYLDP
+311 RKKIGFLSYIDP
-323 MTGSIEEK
+323 ETGEVEEIEVE
-331 EVADGFRMPKE
+331 DGFKMPPEIKE
-342 LKDIGAVL
+342 LGGNL
-350 EWKWVNEV
+350 EFKWVNEV

-366 RIYININPIPN
+366 RFYVNINPILN
-377 QRLSIDNPSK
+377 QRMSLENPSK

-398 DINAS
+398 DTNS
-403 NISLVK
+403 KNISLVK

-420 YKYRLELSIAKS
+420 YKYRLELAIARS

-479 SVMDMSIKTIQQ
+479 SVMDMSIKTISQ
-491 YITLLESILV
+491 YITLLDSILV

-559 KEAWLTGKKSMYVMP
+559 KEAWLTGKRGMFVLP
-574 DGTTDFLDIDSMTH
+574 DGTTDFLDINTLEH
-588 METNYGIFVSDAG
+588 MESNYGIFVSDAG
-601 KDAEKL
+601 KDQEKL

-630 LDSDSFSQIKSNLKK
+630 LDSDSFTEIKKNLKIADK
-645 ADRMAAQLEQAQQQ
+645 ANAELEQ
-659 AQQEAQQQQV
+659 AQQEAQQQMQQQQLEAQ
-669 QMKQMELEAEN
+669 QMQLEAEN
-680 IENEKDRQKDIEIAL
+680 IEREKDRQKDIEIAL
-695 INAESKQQAATGTES
+695 ISAESKDQTASNS
-710 LQLEKMMREFEI
+710 LNLEKMIQDFEI
-722 KEKELELK
+722 KKQELSLK
-730 ELELMEK
+730 EQELQLKMQ
-737 SRGDQSK
+737 GDMDS
-744 EEIEREKNQIT
+744 N
-755 RELNEMKRASDIE
+755 AV
-768 NNEAKRESEYIKR
+768 KREDIKS
-781 DTANRDI
+781 
-788 QAKKDIADKQVE
+788 KKEI
-800 AKENDAN
+800 AN
-807 KSD
+807 KNANKQR